1 MAVWDAL
8 SRGVAHQALPDGK
21 MKPEYADDVVKM
33 GYGGS
38 EKLHEV
44 DLHTHGG

>member
-21 MKPEYADDVVKM
+21 MKPEYADDVAEM
-33 GYGGS
+33 RYGGS
-38 EKLHEV
+38 DKV
-44 DLHTHGG
+44 HGGNLQAHGG